1 MKMILLIVGMALVTY
16 FGRVLP
22 VLFLGQKTNRPV
34 VEKFLRLIPYS
45 AMTALVFP
53 GVLLVDRDFFAIGV
67 VGALT
72 ALVLSW
78 FNMSITF
85 VVIGA
90 ILVNMLMYA
99 M

>member
-1 MKMILLIVGMALVTY
+1 MKIFFLILGMALVTY
-16 FGRVLP
+16 FGRLLP
-22 VLFLGQKTNRPV
+22 VLFFSQKNNRPR

-53 GVLLVDRDFFAIGV
+53 GVLSVDSDFIAIGL

-72 ALVLSW
+72 ALILSW
-78 FNMSITF
+78 YGMSITV

-90 ILVNMLMYA
+90 ILANMLMYA
-99 M
+99 I

>member
-1 MKMILLIVGMALVTY
+1 MKIYFLILGMALVTY

-22 VLFLGQKTNRPV
+22 VLFLGEKTNRPR
-34 VEKFLRLIPYS
+34 VEKFLSLIPYS

-53 GVLLVDRDFFAIGV
+53 GVLSVDKDFMAIGV

-72 ALVLSW
+72 ALALSW

-85 VVIGA
+85 VVIGS
-90 ILVNMLMYA
+90 IVVNMLMYA

>member
-1 MKMILLIVGMALVTY
+1 
-16 FGRVLP
+16 
-22 VLFLGQKTNRPV
+22 
-34 VEKFLRLIPYS
+34 
-45 AMTALVFP
+45 MTALVFP
-53 GVLLVDRDFFAIGV
+53 GVLSVDKDSMVIGA

-72 ALVLSW
+72 ALALSW

-90 ILVNMLMYA
+90 IVVNMLMYS

>member
-1 MKMILLIVGMALVTY
+1 MKIFLLIIGMALVTY

-22 VLFLGQKTNRPV
+22 VLFLGQKTNRPS

-53 GVLLVDRDFFAIGV
+53 GVLSVDKDFMAIGV
-67 VGALT
+67 VGAAT
-72 ALVLSW
+72 ALALSW

-90 ILVNMLMYA
+90 IVVNMLMYV

>member
-1 MKMILLIVGMALVTY
+1 MKIFLLIIGMALVTY

-22 VLFLGQKTNRPV
+22 VLFLGQKTNRPS

-53 GVLLVDRDFFAIGV
+53 GVLSVDKDFMAIGV
-67 VGALT
+67 VGAVT
-72 ALVLSW
+72 ALALSW

-90 ILVNMLMYA
+90 IVVNMLMYA

>member
-1 MKMILLIVGMALVTY
+1 MKIFILIIGMALVTY

-22 VLFLGQKTNRPV
+22 VLFLGQKTNRPR

-53 GVLLVDRDFFAIGV
+53 GVLSVDKNFMAIGV

-72 ALVLSW
+72 AIVLSW

>member
-1 MKMILLIVGMALVTY
+1 MKIFLLIIGMALVTY

-22 VLFLGQKTNRPV
+22 VLFLGQKTNRPS

-45 AMTALVFP
+45 AMIALVFP
-53 GVLLVDRDFFAIGV
+53 GVLSVDKDFMAIGV

-72 ALVLSW
+72 ALALSW

-90 ILVNMLMYA
+90 IVVNMLMYA

>member
-1 MKMILLIVGMALVTY
+1 MKMFFLILGMSLVTY
-16 FGRVLP
+16 LGRLLP
-22 VLFLGQKTNRPV
+22 VLFFSQKNNRPR

-53 GVLLVDRDFFAIGV
+53 GVLSVDSDFVAIGV

-72 ALVLSW
+72 ALILSW
-78 FNMSITF
+78 YGMSITV

>member
-1 MKMILLIVGMALVTY
+1 MKIFFLILGMALVTY

-22 VLFLGQKTNRPV
+22 VLFLGGKTNRPR

-53 GVLLVDRDFFAIGV
+53 GVLSVDKDSMVIGA

-72 ALVLSW
+72 ALALSW

-90 ILVNMLMYA
+90 IVVNMLMYS

>member
-1 MKMILLIVGMALVTY
+1 MKILFLILGMCAVTY
-16 FGRVLP
+16 FGRLLP
-22 VLFLGQKTNRPV
+22 VLFFGQKTNKPK

-53 GVLLVDRDFFAIGV
+53 GVLFVDRDFMAVGIM
-67 VGALT
+67 GALT

-78 FNMSITF
+78 LNMSITF

-90 ILVNMLMYA
+90 VLVNMLIYSM
-99 M
+99 

>member
-1 MKMILLIVGMALVTY
+1 MKIFFLIIAMALVTY

-22 VLFLGQKTNRPV
+22 VLFLGQKTNRPS

-53 GVLLVDRDFFAIGV
+53 GVLSVDKDFMAIGV
-67 VGALT
+67 VGAVT
-72 ALVLSW
+72 ALALSW

-90 ILVNMLMYA
+90 IVVNMLMYA

>member
-1 MKMILLIVGMALVTY
+1 MKIFLLIIGMALVTY

-22 VLFLGQKTNRPV
+22 VLFLGQKTNRPS

-53 GVLLVDRDFFAIGV
+53 GVLSVDKDFMAIGV

-72 ALVLSW
+72 ALALSW

-90 ILVNMLMYA
+90 IVVNMLMYA

>member
-1 MKMILLIVGMALVTY
+1 MKIFFLIIAMALVTY

-22 VLFLGQKTNRPV
+22 VLFLGQKTNRPS

-45 AMTALVFP
+45 AMIALVFP
-53 GVLLVDRDFFAIGV
+53 GVLSVDKDFMAIGV

-72 ALVLSW
+72 ALALSW

-90 ILVNMLMYA
+90 IVVNMLMYA

>member
-1 MKMILLIVGMALVTY
+1 MKIFVLILGMALVTY

-22 VLFLGQKTNRPV
+22 VLFLNQKANRPR

-53 GVLLVDRDFFAIGV
+53 GVLSVDTNFMAIGV

-72 ALVLSW
+72 AIALSW

>member
-1 MKMILLIVGMALVTY
+1 MKIFVLILGMALVTY

-22 VLFLGQKTNRPV
+22 VLFLNQKANRRR

-53 GVLLVDRDFFAIGV
+53 GVLSVDTNFMAIGV

-72 ALVLSW
+72 AIALSW

>member
-1 MKMILLIVGMALVTY
+1 VKIFILILGMALVTY
-16 FGRVLP
+16 LGRVLP
-22 VLFLGQKTNRPV
+22 VLFLGQKTNRPG

-53 GVLLVDRDFFAIGV
+53 GVLYVDKDFMAIGL

-72 ALVLSW
+72 AVALSW
-78 FNMSITF
+78 INMSITF

-90 ILVNMLMYA
+90 ILINVLMYA
-99 M
+99 I

>member
-1 MKMILLIVGMALVTY
+1 MKIFVLILGMALVTY

-22 VLFLGQKTNRPV
+22 VLFLNQKANRPR
-34 VEKFLRLIPYS
+34 VEKFLWLIPYS

-53 GVLLVDRDFFAIGV
+53 GVLSVDTNFMAIGV

-72 ALVLSW
+72 AIALSW

>member
-1 MKMILLIVGMALVTY
+1 MKIFFLIIAMALVTY

-22 VLFLGQKTNRPV
+22 VLFLGQKTNRPS

-53 GVLLVDRDFFAIGV
+53 GVLSVDKDFMAIGV

-72 ALVLSW
+72 ALALSW

-90 ILVNMLMYA
+90 IVVNMLMYA

>member
-1 MKMILLIVGMALVTY
+1 MKIFFLILGMALVTY

-22 VLFLGQKTNRPV
+22 VLFLGEKTNRPR

-53 GVLLVDRDFFAIGV
+53 GVLSVDKDSMVIGA

-72 ALVLSW
+72 ALALSW

-90 ILVNMLMYA
+90 IVVNMLMYS